1 MTPVY
6 NPGDNIQSL
15 SPKGSAANLAKAK
28 LAIDIAVEKQAS
40 DILLLDVQELT
51 PLTDYVIILTAD
63 NFRQLNGLS
72 EDIRETLKSRNIDLH
87 HLEGSPDS
95 GWMLMDF
102 TDVIIHL
109 FSTEQ
114 RSFYDLEQIWNKAK
128 QLIRIQ

>member
-1 MTPVY
+1 MAAVY
-6 NPGDNIQSL
+6 NLSEDDSNIP
-15 SPKGSAANLAKAK
+15 PKVSATNLAKAK
-28 LAIDIAVEKQAS
+28 LAIDLAVEKQAS

-51 PLTDYVIILTAD
+51 PFTDYIIILTAD

-72 EDIRETLKSRNIDLH
+72 EDIRQALKAKDIDLH

-114 RSFYDLEQIWNKAK
+114 RSFYNLEQIWDKAK